1 MNVLNIIG
9 RDKNL
14 FDKDIIVFQNEI
26 NTKKLFPHRIFWL
39 SEELVRLN

>member
-26 NTKKLFPHRIFWL
+26 NKIISSSNFLVIGGVVR
-39 SEELVRLN
+39 LVRL